1 MKFEEALVLMRTGKK
16 LRRACWRTEDS
27 VRLDGA
33 VLHSVNKKGEREME
47 GYVVPSSWLTA
58 DDWEIVED
66 APPRMPASDDDGAV
80 EVVARQLHEGTRR
93 GVEGW
98 MDVPEE
104 NRAYFRHSAERVLR
118 ALREYALQK
127 G

>member
-27 VRLDGA
+27 VILNGA
-33 VLHSVNKKGEREME
+33 VLQSIDKKGTREME

-66 APPRMPASDDDGAV
+66 APLILPTDDGAV
-80 EVVARQLHEGTRR
+80 EAVARQLHKDTRR

-118 ALREYALQK
+118 ALREYASQK
-127 G
+127 V